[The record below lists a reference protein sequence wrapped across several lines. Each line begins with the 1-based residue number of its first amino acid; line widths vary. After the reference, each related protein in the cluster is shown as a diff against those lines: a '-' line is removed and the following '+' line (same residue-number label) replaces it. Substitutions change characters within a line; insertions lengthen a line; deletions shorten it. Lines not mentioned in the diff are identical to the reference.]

1 MGLREERRE
10 GPGLLSRWADR
21 RPVKDANPTGTD
33 HANCMVCDYNIELFH
48 KWVKQ
53 PLGFAEVATQGFDAV
68 RSHAHW
74 VYCAYILLH
83 LSPPGLSPGA
93 QSIGDKQRALQQGL
107 ADTVKRHILQ
117 QLTHIG
123 GVQRYKDAL

>member
-1 MGLREERRE
+1 
-10 GPGLLSRWADR
+10 
-21 RPVKDANPTGTD
+21 
-33 HANCMVCDYNIELFH
+33 MVCDYNIELFH

-107 ADTVKRHILQ
+107 ADTEKRHILQ

-123 GVQRYKDAL
+123 GVQRYKDALRQALAGT